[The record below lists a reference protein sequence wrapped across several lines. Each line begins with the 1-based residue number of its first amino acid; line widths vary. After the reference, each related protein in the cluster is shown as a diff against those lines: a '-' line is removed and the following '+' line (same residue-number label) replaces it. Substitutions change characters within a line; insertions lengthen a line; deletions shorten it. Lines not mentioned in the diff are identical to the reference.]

1 MEPQQYPYPP
11 PPPAAPEKPAWSTKK
26 TTAVTAVAAAAV
38 LAIGGVAVANSG
50 DDSGSSSS
58 QGPGGFP
65 GRGAAPAGGGL
76 TGALHGTYVAQ
87 ADGSYVTRV
96 FQTGE
101 VTAASATSV
110 TVKSTDGYTK
120 SYTVSSSTSVNGG
133 QSTAADIETGHTATV
148 TATEA
153 AAATS
158 ILDQSLAGTGG
169 GQGFPGGAPGQDGT
183 GQGGTGQDGTGQ
195 GSAGQGGAPAQG
207 GTGQGDGTTT

>member
-50 DDSGSSSS
+50 DDSSSSTS
-58 QGPGGFP
+58 QGPGGGTGRGGFP
-65 GRGAAPAGGGL
+65 GGGAVQGGGL

-101 VTAASATSV
+101 VTAASATSI

-120 SYTVSSSTSVNGG
+120 SYTVSSATSVNGG
-133 QSTAADIETGHTATV
+133 QSTAADVKTGHTATV
-148 TATEA
+148 TASES

-158 ILDQSLAGTGG
+158 ILDQSLTGTGG
-169 GQGFPGGAPGQDGT
+169 GQGFPGGVPGQDGGT
-183 GQGGTGQDGTGQ
+183 GQGGTGQ
-195 GSAGQGGAPAQG
+195 GGAPAQG
-207 GTGQGDGTTT
+207 SQGDGTTT